1 MNTCFISTYELGRQ
15 PFGLASPAAWLT
27 SSDCTVTC
35 IDLSVQPLDD
45 SALVAADLIAFYVPM
60 HTATRIAAA
69 LMPKI
74 HRLNCRAHICF
85 YGLYAPLNEAYLRSI
100 GAQTILGGE
109 YEQGL
114 LALVKRLAQEKTRP
128 ASEQARRIQA
138 EPVISVA
145 RQQFLTPDRSG
156 LPDLSQYARL
166 ILAPGEERIV
176 GYTEATRGCKHLCRH
191 CPIVPVYQGRFRAV
205 QQEVVLDDIAQQV
218 EAGADHIT
226 FGDPDFFNAPRH
238 SIALVTKLHQRF
250 PDVTYDV
257 TIKIEHLVK
266 HSDYLGVLRAT
277 GCMFVTSAVESFDD
291 RILDIF
297 NKRHGRQDILR
308 VLAIFR
314 TTGLVLIP
322 TFVAFTPWTT
332 LNGYCEFLADILD
345 FDLVGCV
352 APVQYGIR
360 LLLPAGSK
368 LLDLDSTQR
377 VIRDFDEESLCY
389 PWTHPDPIMDR
400 LQADI
405 LTAVADS
412 QGRTDAREQL
422 FATIWKMAHA
432 EYADHDQKQLERLRD
447 RGDAP
452 ARVTIPYMTE
462 PWFC

>member
-1 MNTCFISTYELGRQ
+1 
-15 PFGLASPAAWLT
+15 
-27 SSDCTVTC
+27 
-35 IDLSVQPLDD
+35 LDK
-45 SALVAADLIAFYVPM
+45 SAIVAADLIAFYVPM

-69 LMPKI
+69 LMPQI
-74 HRLNCRAHICF
+74 RRLNCRAHICF

-114 LALVKRLAQEKTRP
+114 LALVKRIAQETANP
-128 ASEQARRIQA
+128 LSERCSRIQT
-138 EPVISVA
+138 EPVISLA
-145 RQQFLTPDRSG
+145 RQQFLRPDRSG
-156 LPDLSQYARL
+156 LPDLSKYAHL
-166 ILAPGEERIV
+166 VVAPGEERIV

-266 HSDYLGVLRAT
+266 HAGYLSVLRGT

-291 RILDIF
+291 RILNIF
-297 NKRHGRQDILR
+297 NKRHTKQDILR
-308 VLAIFR
+308 VLTLFR
-314 TTGLVLIP
+314 RAGLILIP

-332 LNGYCEFLADILD
+332 LKGYCEFLALILD
-345 FDLVGCV
+345 FDLVGSV

-360 LLLPAGSK
+360 LLIPASSK
-368 LLDLDSTQR
+368 LLELDSTQR
-377 VIRDFDEESLCY
+377 VVGDFDKESLCY
-389 PWTHPDPIMDR
+389 PWTHPDPSMDA

-405 LTAVADS
+405 FTAVVDW
-412 QGRTDAREQL
+412 QERNDTREQL
-422 FATIWKMAHA
+422 FAMIWEMAHA
-432 EYADHDQKQLERLRD
+432 RYGNGQKQLEWRRD
-447 RGDAP
+447 RRDAP